1 MLWKCGI
8 GLKLVLNWFWF
19 DSNLFIGMAQF
30 EEVWRCE
37 NCEHCQDNEDS
48 DMWYCFVWN
57 GTVWYHSL
65 ACKYFEERVET
76 W

>member
-1 MLWKCGI
+1 
-8 GLKLVLNWFWF
+8 
-19 DSNLFIGMAQF
+19 MAQF
-30 EEVWRCE
+30 EEVYRCE
-37 NCEHCQDNEDS
+37 DCEHCQDNEDS

-65 ACKYFEERVET
+65 ACKYFEKRIEV